1 MWLPSI
7 QGPRGFV
14 STPAPGFWA
23 RLVFLP
29 LLFLCTGT
37 LPLAHCFRLQILLYA
52 RPQAAMFRSQR
63 CRFGDTVN
71 SAKLKKNQR
80 FIDC

>member
-23 RLVFLP
+23 RLVFLTPPP
-29 LLFLCTGT
+29 LRSSKVPVLGLWRTVLDCKSHCTPDPKQ
-37 LPLAHCFRLQILLYA
+37 L
-52 RPQAAMFRSQR
+52 
-63 CRFGDTVN
+63 CRFGDTVK

-80 FIDC
+80 LIDC